1 MPQFD
6 FRNWIKDQSGEYKL
20 DASDPD
26 HLKLNTEYAAA
37 EINFYELENEPEIAE
52 FRIYNHKDDEVKFF
66 LHFQTD
72 EEAHAKS
79 LFAEMTEVLV
89 SLKEQQSTQIL
100 LCCSAG
106 LTTSFFA
113 EKLNETAKAMD
124 LDYVFSAKDV
134 NSVYTEGFHYDA
146 VLVAPQVGFLLKRI
160 SSVLQDQLVM
170 QIPTQ
175 IFGSYNAGACV
186 EMVKNA
192 LQERKKSAEEKA
204 LEHISHDIS
213 NDKTLLIIAV
223 MPDVN
228 GSWIRYRL
236 YDHGRNCLDEEV
248 IKKTITLHDITD
260 IIDTRRCSCNGKMD
274 IDAIGIAIPGMI
286 IQGRLEILGSI
297 RRMSELDLQNGEG
310 DGFHI
315 LDYFKQRYKI
325 PVFINNNV
333 NAAAIGYYGQ
343 QDHYK
348 NIIFHSQPVGYKSG
362 GQGIVI
368 NGNLVEGAHQSA
380 GELRFVINHL
390 EEVKQIANVVRTPD
404 EMVKIVAAGIAVG
417 CVSCDPELVCVR
429 SCMTPDMDEIRNELK
444 KYMPE
449 SHMPEL
455 VHITNIDEYVL
466 LGEMILS
473 LQSMAGKH

>member
-6 FRNWIKDQSGEYKL
+6 FRNWIKEQSGEYQL
-20 DASDPD
+20 DASDYD
-26 HLKLNTEYAAA
+26 HFKLNTAYAIA
-37 EINFYELENEPEIAE
+37 EINFYTLENEPEIAE
-52 FRIYNHKDDEVKFF
+52 FRIQEYKDDDVKFF

-72 EEAHAKS
+72 EEEHAKS
-79 LFAEMTEVLV
+79 LFAEMVDVLV

-134 NSVYTEGFHYDA
+134 DSVYTEGFQYDA
-146 VLVAPQVGFLLKRI
+146 VLIAPQVGFLLKKI
-160 SSVLQDQLVM
+160 SSVLQNQLVM

-186 EMVKNA
+186 ELVKNA
-192 LQERKKSAEEKA
+192 LQEHKKTVEEKA
-204 LEHISHDIS
+204 LEHISHDIK
-213 NDKTLLIIAV
+213 NDKTILIIAV
-223 MPDVN
+223 MPDAN

-236 YDHGRNCLDEEV
+236 YDHGKNCLDEEV
-248 IKKTITLHDITD
+248 IKKKITLHDITD
-260 IIDTRRCSCNGKMD
+260 IIDTRRCSCNGSMD

-286 IQGRLEILGSI
+286 NQGKLEILGGIQKRI
-297 RRMSELDLQNGEG
+297 RFDLQNGEG
-310 DGFHI
+310 DGFPI
-315 LDYFKQRYKI
+315 LDYFRQRYKI

-333 NAAAIGYYGQ
+333 NAAAVGYYGQ
-343 QDHYK
+343 QEQYK

-368 NGNLVEGAHQSA
+368 NGNLVEGAHCSA
-380 GELRFVINHL
+380 GELRFVINHFA
-390 EEVKQIANVVRTPD
+390 EIEQIENVVRTPE
-404 EMVKIVAAGIAVG
+404 EMIKIVAAGIAVA

-429 SCMTPDMDEIRNELK
+429 SCMTPDMDEVRNELK
-444 KYMPE
+444 KYIPE
-449 SHMPEL
+449 SHIPVL

-473 LQSMAGKH
+473 LQAMAGKQ